1 MAFTPKGDILHLPT
15 PTRLTLFRRTNND
28 TDKSEK
34 SSKLRSCFLNLALLP
49 AKDFAGQTCLKDL
62 YSLPVLEK
70 WHKSG
75 V

>member
-34 SSKLRSCFLNLALLP
+34 SSKLRSCFLNLALFTSKIFCWTNLP
-49 AKDFAGQTCLKDL
+49 QGLVQSPC
-62 YSLPVLEK
+62 
-70 WHKSG
+70 SG
-75 V
+75 EMA